1 LPHAPQAFE
10 EGLDEADEDAPQA
23 NVANAAG
30 IDEIDY
36 ADEDEDEV
44 VGGKDEV

>member
-1 LPHAPQAFE
+1 LLPATQTYDNS
-10 EGLDEADEDAPQA
+10 LDEADEEPTEASAD
-23 NVANAAG
+23 G